1 MAPEGLSVLVGL
13 LAFLL
18 ALENDEMM
26 VVRRLHHLHWG
37 RPVAEVA
44 TGHSEEALNRSDWN
58 GDLACCD
65 NHYGHSD
72 LVLVKQRAIGWSGF
86 EGWQAQL
93 SLLVEG
99 VSRWYLALGTWE
111 RFQGLP
117 ATRLDHRLA
126 ARGCS
131 RPWTTLHLPLM
142 GRQEFCWACPHG

>member
-1 MAPEGLSVLVGL
+1 
-13 LAFLL
+13 
-18 ALENDEMM
+18 M
-26 VVRRLHHLHWG
+26 VVRRLHHLRRG
-37 RPVAEVA
+37 CPVAEVA
-44 TGHSEEALNRSDWN
+44 TGHDEEALNRLDWN

-65 NHYGHSD
+65 DHYGRSN
-72 LVLVKQRAIGWSGF
+72 LALAKQCAIGWSGF

-99 VSRWYLALGTWE
+99 VSRWYLALGMREW
-111 RFQGLP
+111 FQGLP

-142 GRQEFCWACPHG
+142 GRQAFGWACPHGVAGFSGQRWSCW